1 MKLKPLDDRIV
12 IKKCDVE
19 EKTKSGLLLPSSAKK
34 LHNLQK
40 LLKLAIKF

>member
-19 EKTKSGLLLPSSAKK
+19 EKTKSGLLLPSSAK